1 VHPFCSLKGQIRKT
15 ILLFVPLL
23 LSLGCSKGLATNP
36 APTPS
41 YVTISPQTATVACD
55 VNGCTPQT
63 VQFTATVKDQTG
75 KNLMPNATVGF
86 SIGFDPGS
94 SHPSAA
100 LAQGPGQAAT
110 VTFQPALVNV
120 YATAI
125 ITTFGGTQVKSQ
137 ATITVTQQ

>member
-1 VHPFCSLKGQIRKT
+1 LKKIV
-15 ILLFVPLL
+15 LLFVPLL
-23 LSLGCSKGLATNP
+23 FSLGCSQGLATP
-36 APTPS
+36 AATPS
-41 YVTISPQTATVACD
+41 FVTISPQTASVTCD

-63 VQFTATVKDQTG
+63 VGFTATVKDQTG
-75 KNLMPNATVGF
+75 KNLMPNAAVGF

-100 LAQGPGQAAT
+100 ITQGPGQTAT
-110 VTFQPALVNV
+110 VTFQPALVSGNV

-125 ITTFGGTQVKSQ
+125 ITTFGGTLVKSQ